1 MAASVGANALAHIG
15 LGDAQQIHHVLL
27 TDAAAFRLGL
37 VVAFASATLFLMT
50 AWGLYRLLR
59 PVNPDVALLFLLLN
73 TVGVAVQCASLL
85 QLVNAMLIGQGGG
98 GDLAPLQATAL
109 AQLSIETY
117 RTGFVATQLFFGAW
131 LFPLGYLVLRSGF
144 LPRIL
149 GILLVA
155 DGVAE
160 MIWFLQEFLLST
172 HPMITKPGTIV
183 SLLAEVGLAL
193 WLLIKGVKPTGTH
206 PTLAVGVPDP
216 TPATVH

>member
-37 VVAFASATLFLMT
+37 VVAFASAILFLMT

-59 PVNPDVALLFLLLN
+59 RVNPDVALLFLLLN
-73 TVGVAVQCASLL
+73 TVGVAVHCASLL
-85 QLVNAMLIGQGGG
+85 QLVTAMLIGQGGV
-98 GDLAPLQATAL
+98 GDLAPLQASL
-109 AQLSIETY
+109 AQVSIETY

-149 GILLVA
+149 GILLIA

-160 MIWFLQEFLLST
+160 MIWFLQEFLLPT

-183 SLLAEVGLAL
+183 SLFAEVGLAL
-193 WLLIKGVKPTGTH
+193 WLLIKGVKPTDTH